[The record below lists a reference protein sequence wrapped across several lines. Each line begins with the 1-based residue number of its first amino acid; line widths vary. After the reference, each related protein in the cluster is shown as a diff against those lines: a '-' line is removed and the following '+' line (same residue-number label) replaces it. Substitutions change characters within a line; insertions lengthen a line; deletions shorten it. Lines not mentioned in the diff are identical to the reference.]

1 MVSFY
6 QREAGRRPRQALLLG
21 PWRVLGYTAEA
32 VAVIDLTKGT
42 LAQSSCKLTFCMYE
56 CIACVPACLFVYTHI
71 CEG

>member
-1 MVSFY
+1 MVSCY

-21 PWRVLGYTAEA
+21 PLEGPRLYASA
-32 VAVIDLTKGT
+32 VTVTDLTKGT

-56 CIACVPACLFVYTHI
+56 CIACVPACLSVYTHI